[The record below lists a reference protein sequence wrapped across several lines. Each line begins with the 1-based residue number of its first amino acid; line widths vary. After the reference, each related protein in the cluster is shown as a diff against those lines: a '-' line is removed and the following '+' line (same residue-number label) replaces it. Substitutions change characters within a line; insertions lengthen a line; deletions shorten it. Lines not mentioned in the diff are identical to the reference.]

1 MINVSWFANTDI
13 QKFPDPKQ
21 ALREPDGLLAIGGNL
36 SPQTLENAY
45 RNGIFPWYEDG
56 QPIMWWSPSI
66 RAVIPTAAIHVSR
79 NMQKMIK
86 QHRYQV
92 RADGRFHDVVAA
104 CASRAVTWISKD
116 MQAAY
121 LQLHHA
127 GIAHSIEVYDKN
139 ENLVGGL
146 YGVFV
151 KNCFCGESMFSLQ
164 SNTSKLALIILAR
177 FLHENGCSLIDC
189 QLPTQHLLRLGAINW
204 PQATFI
210 EKLRT
215 MPDNFLLSNKKWVTI
230 WAS

>member
-1 MINVSWFANTDI
+1 C
-13 QKFPDPKQ
+13 Q
-21 ALREPDGLLAIGGNL
+21 
-36 SPQTLENAY
+36 
-45 RNGIFPWYEDG
+45 
-56 QPIMWWSPSI
+56 
-66 RAVIPTAAIHVSR
+66 
-79 NMQKMIK
+79 
-86 QHRYQV
+86 
-92 RADGRFHDVVAA
+92 FHDVVAA
-104 CASRAVTWISKD
+104 CASRAVTWITKD

-127 GIAHSIEVYDKN
+127 GIAHSIEVYDEN
-139 ENLVGGL
+139 EDLAGGL

-151 KNCFCGESMFSLQ
+151 KNCFCGESMFSQQ
-164 SNTSKLALIILAR
+164 SNASKLALITLAR

-189 QLPTQHLLRLGAINW
+189 QLPTQHLWRLGAINL